1 MSSGAPILPLNGL
14 TVCYMAL
21 PTVVG
26 TFFKHILPSQDS
38 DPSNRPELKTDE
50 ALAVARSMAEKFTH
64 YPVEDVQRLANT
76 FQPAPWTVRVIRVS
90 IPASTCTSAAD
101 YLMAAFGPD
110 ELKNLIGGRQWW
122 QLRGNKD
129 GSVEGEWIAM
139 KRDLPR
145 SPSSHPMS
153 PSSSK
158 LSPSPAAAERAA
170 SQPKSNEPSTVT
182 TKKSIFGS
190 LRRRHEASNKV
201 SQIND
206 PTPPATAPQT
216 PNIDEENLPHLLP
229 SLDPETSHTA
239 HSNIPSSS
247 SCENEIPS
255 DPYEDDLDKMPCM
268 LYIHGGAYYFGS
280 VNTHRYTV
288 WRYARKMGGRAFAV
302 NYRLAPQYPFPC
314 ALADCLAA
322 YIFLIRPPEN
332 AKHRMIDPSKIV
344 IAGDSAG
351 GGLSLALLTL
361 IRDIGL
367 PMPAGAVLISPWVDL
382 THSFPSIMD
391 NADKDIIPPY
401 GFMHQPS
408 VLWPPPALETD
419 VTLKKSSTSKD
430 PSQAQANPSSSQ
442 AAPST
447 PTQSLNPFK
456 LKLSPELKFRDNDTA
471 VIELK
476 DGESVKLNQQIQL
489 YATNDQ
495 LTHPYCSPL
504 FSPSLGG
511 LPPLL
516 ILAGQNEV
524 LRDEIVYL
532 AHRAAHPD
540 RYPLREDLLNANPE
554 RKAKAGQY
562 PPTKVHLQVYDEGFH
577 ILPMFSFL
585 RPAKYCYRAIGS
597 FCKFVTS
604 SNPANSPDPPGQS
617 LSSSQDERHGSDEG
631 GSAEAPGS
639 SVNMQASSSTG
650 PSRAN
655 PSSTKAIFTSKVTS
669 PPAQLP
675 TPPLSPP
682 LEQSATDSQVNSN
695 LALAVPHA
703 SSRAPLSARTLA
715 ELQHTIYHALY
726 PHQRPP
732 FVDHM
737 IRERVAVDGKI
748 RPLEDESEIAILK
761 LSPEDI
767 GVIKD
772 GPLRRWAQG
781 RKIWEQKFMGRYK
794 KIQVRREQH
803 IKRSNKRTE
812 EAMKK
817 LASQKSKKK
826 RVGTKSSAASGQ
838 PDERESSQPDAAS
851 QSGSSVAAG
860 VGGSSHQGTPNEQSN
875 TSVDEA
881 TATRLGCPLPDDETP
896 PPSSLA
902 ARIDTPE
909 ALKLAA
915 VLKQQYHPKHSIRQ
929 SLSTSLTQ

>member
-1 MSSGAPILPLNGL
+1 MSSGPILPLNGF

-38 DPSNRPELKTDE
+38 DPSNRSELKTDE
-50 ALAVARSMAEKFTH
+50 ALAVARLMAQKFTH
-64 YPVEDVQRLANT
+64 YPVEDVQRLGNT

-101 YLMAAFGPD
+101 YLMAAFGPN

-145 SPSSHPMS
+145 SPSSHSMS

-158 LSPSPAAAERAA
+158 QSTFPAAAERGA
-170 SQPKSNEPSTVT
+170 SQPKSNEISTS
-182 TKKSIFGS
+182 TKRRSIFGS
-190 LRRRHEASNKV
+190 LRRRPQSSNKGL
-201 SQIND
+201 QIID
-206 PTPPATAPQT
+206 FTPPTATAPQT
-216 PNIDEENLPHLLP
+216 PNTNEENSSHLSS
-229 SLDPETSHTA
+229 SLDPPTSHTA
-239 HSNIPSSS
+239 QPNIPSSS
-247 SCENEIPS
+247 LCEDEIPS

-361 IRDIGL
+361 IRDLGL

-382 THSFPSIMD
+382 THSFPSIME

-408 VLWPPPALETD
+408 VLWPPPPLKTDATLE
-419 VTLKKSSTSKD
+419 KPSTSTD
-430 PSQAQANPSSSQ
+430 PSQAESNPSTSQ
-442 AAPST
+442 ATPSI

-456 LKLSPELKFRDNDTA
+456 LKLSPELKLRDNDAT
-471 VIELK
+471 VVELE
-476 DGESVKLNQQIQL
+476 DGESVKLDQQIQL

-554 RKAKAGQY
+554 RKTKAGQY
-562 PPTKVHLQVYDEGFH
+562 APTKVHLQVYDEAFH
-577 ILPMFSFL
+577 VLPMFSFL

-604 SNPANSPDPPGQS
+604 CNPPNSSDPTGKFKS
-617 LSSSQDERHGSDEG
+617 HSQDERHESDAG
-631 GSAEAPGS
+631 GSAGAPGP
-639 SVNMQASSSTG
+639 SVNMQASSSTD
-650 PSRAN
+650 PSRDN
-655 PSSTKAIFTSKVTS
+655 PISTKAIFAPKLTS

-675 TPPLSPP
+675 TPPLSPSHQ
-682 LEQSATDSQVNSN
+682 QSVTDSRVNPN
-695 LALAVPHA
+695 LARAAPHA
-703 SSRAPLSARTLA
+703 PSGASLPARTLD

-748 RPLEDESEIAILK
+748 RPLEDESEIAMLK

-772 GPLRRWAQG
+772 GPIRRWAQG
-781 RKIWEQKFMGRYK
+781 KKIWEQKFIGRYK
-794 KIQVRREQH
+794 KIQVQREQH

-812 EAMKK
+812 ETMKK
-817 LASQKSKKK
+817 LSHQKSKKK
-826 RVGTKSSAASGQ
+826 RFGPKSPAAPGQ
-838 PDERESSQPDAAS
+838 PVERESSQSDAS
-851 QSGSSVAAG
+851 PQPGPSVAGGA
-860 VGGSSHQGTPNEQSN
+860 GGSVHQGTTSAQN
-875 TSVDEA
+875 TSVDE
-881 TATRLGCPLPDDETP
+881 TIATRLGCTLPDDETP
-896 PPSSLA
+896 PPSSIA

-909 ALKLAA
+909 ALKLAE
-915 VLKQQYHPKHSIRQ
+915 VLKQQSHSQQAIRQ
-929 SLSTSLTQ
+929 PISSFFTQ